1 MNKSDIRDR
10 SYNFALRII
19 KLTQKLA
26 KNIAGDSL
34 GRQLIRSGTSIGA
47 NVEEA
52 QGGFT
57 KKDFTY
63 KMSLA
68 RKEARESKFW
78 LSLIKDTGLLK
89 DREVDQLLQEADELA
104 KILTSIVK
112 TSEESL
118 KKTRNQ

>member
-1 MNKSDIRDR
+1 MDKSDIRER
-10 SYNFALRII
+10 TYKFALRII
-19 KLTQKLA
+19 KLTQKLP

-34 GRQLIRSGTSIGA
+34 GRQLIRSGTSIGS
-47 NVEEA
+47 NIEEA
-52 QGGFT
+52 QGAFS

-68 RKEARESKFW
+68 RKEAHESKYW
-78 LSLIKDTGLLK
+78 LNLIKDSNLMS
-89 DREVDQLLQEADELA
+89 DQEVDLLIQEADELA

-118 KKTRNQ
+118 RKTRNS

>member
-1 MNKSDIRDR
+1 MNKLDIRDR

-19 KLTQKLA
+19 KLTKKLP

-34 GRQLIRSGTSIGA
+34 GRQLIRSGTSVGA

-52 QGGFT
+52 QGGFS

-63 KMSLA
+63 KMSIA

-78 LSLIKDTGLLK
+78 LSLIKDTDLLS
-89 DREVDQLLQEADELA
+89 DPEVNQLIQEAEELT

-112 TSEESL
+112 TSEESI
-118 KKTRNQ
+118 KRTHHS